1 MRLAAR
7 EQTFK
12 IWPRL
17 GQHEGAANEGL
28 WLHLAFAL
36 AGLMLNFFIF
46 HKIYLDLGHV
56 AYVNAPPYVIS
67 LKQYYV
73 LINGSEP
80 GGRPFTPAGF
90 LRLCRI
96 RNLQKIQ
103 TRRGKERKTK

>member
-1 MRLAAR
+1 MRGCGCICHFPSLVTAKLFSFSA
-7 EQTFK
+7 K
-12 IWPRL
+12 IS
-17 GQHEGAANEGL
+17 
-28 WLHLAFAL
+28 
-36 AGLMLNFFIF
+36 
-46 HKIYLDLGHV
+46 LDLRRV
-56 AYVNAPPYVIS
+56 PYVNPIPPIS

-103 TRRGKERKTK
+103 TRRGKERKTT